1 MPRGLFQMGT
11 LGWTPAAQL
20 ATQNQSGAA
29 ASYASMDKAVNQT
42 QTTKVSGGSSNI
54 FGDILPVVGAAA
66 GFALGGAN
74 PLAGMALGSTLGGGI
89 GSAIGGQSAA
99 TLGGLGTLAAGT
111 LSDMSLKSGEGVTLL
126 ETIPRKRI
134 LLIGLGNFGRRTY
147 GTRWLRKFGGGCAD

>member
-54 FGDILPVVGAAA
+54 FGDILPVVGA
-66 GFALGGAN
+66 GCGICTRRSESLGGN
-74 PLAGMALGSTLGGGI
+74 
-89 GSAIGGQSAA
+89 
-99 TLGGLGTLAAGT
+99 GTREHT
-111 LSDMSLKSGEGVTLL
+111 
-126 ETIPRKRI
+126 
-134 LLIGLGNFGRRTY
+134 GRRHRFGNRRAECGDAWWTWNAC
-147 GTRWLRKFGGGCAD
+147 GWNSLRYVAEVR

>member
-20 ATQNQSGAA
+20 ATQNQEGAA
-29 ASYASMDKAVNQT
+29 RSYASMDKAVNQT

-74 PLAGMALGSTLGGGI
+74 PLAGMALGSTLGGGNRRAEC
-89 GSAIGGQSAA
+89 GDAWWTWNVCGWN
-99 TLGGLGTLAAGT
+99 
-111 LSDMSLKSGEGVTLL
+111 SLRYVAEV
-126 ETIPRKRI
+126 R
-134 LLIGLGNFGRRTY
+134 
-147 GTRWLRKFGGGCAD
+147 

>member
-42 QTTKVSGGSSNI
+42 QTTKVSWGISNI

-66 GFALGGAN
+66 GFALGG
-74 PLAGMALGSTLGGGI
+74 PAGMAIGSGIGGGI
-89 GSAIGGQSAA
+89 GSAMGGQSAA
-99 TLGGLGTLAAGT
+99 TLGGLGMAGAGSIGDFSEKWGSFDGRLGDKTYDAA
-111 LSDMSLKSGEGVTLL
+111 LSKWTKSK
-126 ETIPRKRI
+126 PRH
-134 LLIGLGNFGRRTY
+134 
-147 GTRWLRKFGGGCAD
+147 

>member
-20 ATQNQSGAA
+20 ATQNQEGAA
-29 ASYASMDKAVNQT
+29 RSYASMDKAVNQT
-42 QTTKVSGGSSNI
+42 QTTKVSRGGGNI

-111 LSDMSLKSGEGVTLL
+111 LSDMSLKSGEGVQN
-126 ETIPRKRI
+126 
-134 LLIGLGNFGRRTY
+134 LIGDDTAKKNIANRLG
-147 GTRWLRKFGGGCAD
+147 KFW

>member
-54 FGDILPVVGAAA
+54 FGDILPASARLRGLHSEERIPWREWHSGARWAAA
-66 GFALGGAN
+66 
-74 PLAGMALGSTLGGGI
+74 
-89 GSAIGGQSAA
+89 
-99 TLGGLGTLAAGT
+99 
-111 LSDMSLKSGEGVTLL
+111 
-126 ETIPRKRI
+126 
-134 LLIGLGNFGRRTY
+134 
-147 GTRWLRKFGGGCAD
+147 